1 RAGEPEGRARR
12 SRRRADPHRAHG
24 RRAERLGR
32 RAPARPGHDAG
43 PGRHH
48 RLRRGAAPAAAG
60 PGGGAR
66 RPGAAARRAHRA
78 PGHRPRRCAAGR
90 AAGPAGH
97 LAGAREQYRRGRH
110 PPHRGDPHRDLDPP
124 TRGPPM
130 TAADPSNTP
139 PARGYR
145 SRIQD
150 LAGAVLA
157 GGEAE
162 DLLDLLLRT
171 ARTDLEAPTALLAL
185 LLRTDVWGVEMV
197 DGEDSAELLGVEIPP
212 GSAAALAL
220 HREDSDALEA
230 IGELELGNRNS
241 RALLGVVDAAEHGL
255 GVLAA
260 LRPLES
266 EPFTAADRERLDA
279 LAGLIALTLR
289 APSLGASVEIDDE
302 RSRIARDL
310 HDLAIQ
316 ELFAVGMELE
326 ALVNSLEAPG
336 MTPSNARIRS
346 SVATSV
352 QGVENAV
359 AQIRQIVQSLR
370 RERTAATLTERLRHE
385 VGLATAGLGFVPS
398 MRLPPHP
405 AEMDAELPPEIAEDV
420 VAVVRECL
428 ANAARHAHATAVA
441 VSVSVFSE

>member
-1 RAGEPEGRARR
+1 
-12 SRRRADPHRAHG
+12 
-24 RRAERLGR
+24 
-32 RAPARPGHDAG
+32 
-43 PGRHH
+43 
-48 RLRRGAAPAAAG
+48 
-60 PGGGAR
+60 
-66 RPGAAARRAHRA
+66 
-78 PGHRPRRCAAGR
+78 
-90 AAGPAGH
+90 
-97 LAGAREQYRRGRH
+97 
-110 PPHRGDPHRDLDPP
+110 
-124 TRGPPM
+124 M

-162 DLLDLLLRT
+162 DLLDLLLRS
-171 ARTDLEAPTALLAL
+171 ARTDLEARTALLAMPL
-185 LLRTDVWGVEMV
+185 TTDVWGVEMV

-230 IGELELGNRNS
+230 IGELELGKRNS

-441 VSVSVFSE
+441 VSVSVFSEGVDRVVQVNVSDNGKGIDPTVTRRSGLANISSRARRHSGWVDALNLEPGTMVSWRVTLPPA